1 MTMSLEIQAEVL
13 RLHHAEGWRIG
24 TIAAQLGVHHSA
36 VRRVL
41 TRSGVQAPV
50 RRPMK
55 VEPYLGLIRETL
67 EKYPTLRA
75 TRLLEMVQQR
85 GYTGQLSRLRE
96 VVAELRPRGNTEAYL
111 RLSTLPGE
119 QCQVDWADFG
129 AYEVGRA
136 KRRLMA
142 FVMVLSWSRAVF
154 VGFFYDARMPSFL
167 AGHVAAFAYFGGVA
181 RVALY
186 DNLKSAVLE
195 RVDRAI
201 RFHPTLLQLAS
212 HYRYE
217 PRPVAPARGNQKGRV
232 ERVIRYLRERFFA
245 GRSFTSLADLNAQAL
260 EFCRGVA
267 LRREWPEDKRRTVA
281 DAFDE
286 ERPRLLPLPTE
297 PFPCSE
303 QVLARVG
310 KTPYVRF
317 DRNEYSVPHVHVG
330 KELVVVADIETVR
343 VTAGT
348 VVVATHARCYSAG
361 EVVEDAAHVQALVAA
376 KAAAR
381 GHHGL
386 GRLQRA
392 VPSSADYLRA
402 LAERGEPLAR
412 AVRQLGELLDE
423 YGAAALQRALADA
436 TGRGVFHVPALRHAL
451 QRTGI
456 ALSVDAAALPDR
468 LRSVVV
474 QPHDLGTYDA
484 LHAAQEDDDAED
496 T

>member
-1 MTMSLEIQAEVL
+1 MNLEIQAEVL

-96 VVAELRPRGNTEAYL
+96 VVAELRPRGNKEAYL

-119 QCQVDWADFG
+119 QCRVDWADFG

-136 KRRLMA
+136 RRRLMA

-195 RVDRAI
+195 RVDRTI

-260 EFCRGVA
+260 EFCCGVA

-286 ERPRLLPLPTE
+286 ERPRLLPLAAE

-317 DRNEYSVPHVHVG
+317 DRNDYSVPHVHVG
-330 KELVVVADIETVR
+330 KELVVVADVDCVR

-361 EVVEDAAHVQALVAA
+361 EVVEDAAHVQALVAE

-423 YGAAALQRALADA
+423 YGAAALQRAFADA
-436 TGRGVFHVPALRHAL
+436 EQRGVFHVPALRHAL

-456 ALSVDAAALPDR
+456 ALSVGAAALPDR

-484 LHAAQEDDDAED
+484 LLAAKEDDDAED